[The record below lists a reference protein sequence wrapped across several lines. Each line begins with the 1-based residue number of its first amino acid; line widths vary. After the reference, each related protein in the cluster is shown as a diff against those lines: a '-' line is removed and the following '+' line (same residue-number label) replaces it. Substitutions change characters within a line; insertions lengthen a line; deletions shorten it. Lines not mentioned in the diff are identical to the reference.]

1 MGNGAV
7 GWKYDQ
13 ENNAMSNQLLLERG
27 YQINLMR
34 QPWVKN
40 QTDLSNY
47 HMKIWFF
54 CQTVNFVKT
63 KDSNGFVSEW
73 KANWNAAQLLF
84 IKVDLFVSFSI
95 GY

>member
-7 GWKYDQ
+7 GGKYDQ

-34 QPWVKN
+34 RPEESDWLGKLSDE
-40 QTDLSNY
+40 DL
-47 HMKIWFF
+47 IF

-63 KDSNGFVSEW
+63 KDSNVFFGFD
-73 KANWNAAQLLF
+73 F
-84 IKVDLFVSFSI
+84 
-95 GY
+95 